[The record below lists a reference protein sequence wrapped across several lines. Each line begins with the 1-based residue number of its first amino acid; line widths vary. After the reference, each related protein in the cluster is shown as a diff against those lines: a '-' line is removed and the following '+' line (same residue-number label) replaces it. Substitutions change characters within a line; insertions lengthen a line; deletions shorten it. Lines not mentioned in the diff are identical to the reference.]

1 MKIQGPAYAQ
11 MHMAQ
16 QPLELIIKTQL
27 AKQHQQ
33 QIVEQIRRRT
43 HAVVSESYKAL
54 GNSYEGHSGT
64 YGADGRKMHMPQVE
78 AVQGKPPKSVDIQ
91 A

>member
-1 MKIQGPAYAQ
+1 
-11 MHMAQ
+11 
-16 QPLELIIKTQL
+16 
-27 AKQHQQ
+27 
-33 QIVEQIRRRT
+33 VEQIRRRT

-64 YGADGRKMHMPQVE
+64 YGADGRKMHIPQVE

>member
-43 HAVVSESYKAL
+43 SIIQESQKTL
-54 GNSYEGHSGT
+54 GNSYEGHAGT
-64 YGADGRKMHMPQVE
+64 YGADGRKMHIPQVE
-78 AVQGKPPKSVDIQ
+78 AVEGKPPKSVDIK

>member
-11 MHMAQ
+11 MYMAQ

-27 AKQHQQ
+27 AKQQQ
-33 QIVEQIRRRT
+33 QQVVEQIRHRT
-43 HAVVSESYKAL
+43 SIVQESQKAL
-54 GNSYEGHSGT
+54 GNSYEGHAGT
-64 YGADGRKMHMPQVE
+64 YGADGRKTHIPQVE
-78 AVQGKPPKSVDIQ
+78 AVQGKPPKSIDIQ

>member
-33 QIVEQIRRRT
+33 QIVEQIRHRT
-43 HAVVSESYKAL
+43 SIIQESQKAL

-64 YGADGRKMHMPQVE
+64 YGSDGKKMHIPQV
-78 AVQGKPPKSVDIQ
+78 KSVDIQ

>member
-33 QIVEQIRRRT
+33 QIVDQIRRRT
-43 HAVVSESYKAL
+43 SIIQESQKAL

-64 YGADGRKMHMPQVE
+64 YGADGRKMHIPQVE
-78 AVQGKPPKSVDIQ
+78 MVQGKPPKSVDIQ

>member
-11 MHMAQ
+11 MYAAQ

-27 AKQHQQ
+27 ATQQ
-33 QIVEQIRRRT
+33 QQQVVEQIRRRT
-43 HAVVSESYKAL
+43 SIIQESHKAL
-54 GNSYEGHSGT
+54 GNSYEGHAGT
-64 YGADGRKMHMPQVE
+64 YGSDGKKMHIPQVE

>member
-43 HAVVSESYKAL
+43 STIQESQKAL
-54 GNSYEGHSGT
+54 GNSYEGHAGT
-64 YGADGRKMHMPQVE
+64 YGSDGKKMHIPQV
-78 AVQGKPPKSVDIQ
+78 KSIDIK

>member
-11 MHMAQ
+11 MYAAQ

-27 AKQHQQ
+27 ATQQ
-33 QIVEQIRRRT
+33 QQQVVEQIRRRT
-43 HAVVSESYKAL
+43 STIQESQKAI
-54 GNSYEGHSGT
+54 GNSYEDHAGT
-64 YGADGRKMHMPQVE
+64 YGADGRKMHIPQVE
-78 AVQGKPPKSVDIQ
+78 AVEGKPPKSVDIK

>member
-11 MHMAQ
+11 MYAAQ

-27 AKQHQQ
+27 ATQQ
-33 QIVEQIRRRT
+33 QQQVVEQIRRRT
-43 HAVVSESYKAL
+43 STIQESQKAL
-54 GNSYEGHSGT
+54 GNSYEGHAGT
-64 YGADGRKMHMPQVE
+64 YGSDGKKMHIPQVE
-78 AVQGKPPKSVDIQ
+78 AVPGKPPKSIDIQ

>member
-43 HAVVSESYKAL
+43 SIIQESQKAL

-64 YGADGRKMHMPQVE
+64 YGADGRKTHIPQVE
-78 AVQGKPPKSVDIQ
+78 AIQGKPPKSVDIQ